1 MDTIPFNI
9 IAQLWSY
16 LSFVL
21 QIAKKKQM
29 LSSRMNEIGHYSK
42 AQTTKKKKRRK
53 KKSTAS
59 LSNTYAETLLPL
71 RRPAQNK
78 TL

>member
-42 AQTTKKKKRRK
+42 AQTTKKKKKEKEK
-53 KKSTAS
+53 KVYCI
-59 LSNTYAETLLPL
+59 TY
-71 RRPAQNK
+71 
-78 TL
+78 